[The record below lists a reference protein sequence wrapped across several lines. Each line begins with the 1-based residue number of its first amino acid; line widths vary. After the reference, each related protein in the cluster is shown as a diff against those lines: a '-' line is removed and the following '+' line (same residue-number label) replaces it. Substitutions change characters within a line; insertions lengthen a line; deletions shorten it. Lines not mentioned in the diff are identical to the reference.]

1 MNAKEKELTLEMHKI
16 LTVLVYSAHDPKKYY
31 QAINSAVKVLMKVD
45 KIIKSEKNWG
55 ILWLNGLNDFSE

>member
-45 KIIKSEKNWG
+45 KIIKSEKN
-55 ILWLNGLNDFSE
+55 